1 MELEKAL
8 YRPSELVALTGLS
21 KPTIYRLIA
30 EGTIATVELRPG
42 GLRRVPATAVLALA
56 RGELPVRLPI
66 DSKR

>member
-30 EGTIATVELRPG
+30 EGTIETIELRPG

-56 RGELPVRLPI
+56 RGELPARVP
-66 DSKR
+66 KAGKH